1 MSLQKIKQTFDNL
14 PSCTAWCLKLLNV
27 REINGESAY
36 NAHDI
41 TVTTSEAIIQFTE
54 EVAQTY
60 TKEKGRLSKYQM
72 VCDYDGSAI
81 ENRIYKIEN
90 SSELISE
97 SYSKLINAMDNAD
110 MKGNALEFS
119 ANAYV
124 LRGNV
129 LIDGTRVSISLFTII
144 NPFKVLKHTLAY
156 DGDSFKVLKDK
167 YLMLRGYVDV
177 AIIDDTAYLFNMN
190 GEKLF
195 NMERAYRAICSDRV
209 EEIIVSGVVSDKDMF
224 RQYATSGH
232 NPRKFVAFD
241 EKRLQ
246 KIENDGSFRKRMAE
260 KFGIIQT
267 SEGLFDSSDG
277 SNVNR
282 IVKFLCK
289 KGMIDPVNDNPVE
302 VEGARQWR

>member
-14 PSCTAWCLKLLNV
+14 PSCTAWSLQLLNV

-41 TVTTSEAIIQFTE
+41 TVTTSEAIIEFTKE
-54 EVAQTY
+54 LAHTY

-72 VCDYDGSAI
+72 VCEYDGSAI
-81 ENRIYKIEN
+81 ENRIYKIE
-90 SSELISE
+90 STSELIDE
-97 SYSKLINAMDNAD
+97 SYSKLINAMKNPD
-110 MKGNALEFS
+110 MKGNALDFS
-119 ANAYV
+119 ANAYI

-129 LIDGTRVSISLFTII
+129 LIDDTRVSISLFTII
-144 NPFKVLKHTLAY
+144 NPFKVLKHTLAW
-156 DGDSFKVLKDK
+156 DGDSFKVLPDK
-167 YLMLRGYVDV
+167 YLTLRGYVDV
-177 AIIDDTAYLFNMN
+177 VIIDGTAYLFNMN

-195 NMERAYRAICSDRV
+195 SMERAYRAICSDRV
-209 EEIIVSGVVSDKDMF
+209 EEIIVSGIVSDEDLFK
-224 RQYATSGH
+224 RYATSGH

-241 EKRLQ
+241 ENRLH
-246 KIENDGSFRKRMAE
+246 KIERDKSFRNRMAQ

-267 SEGLFDSSDG
+267 AEGIFDSSDS

-282 IVKFLCK
+282 IVRFLCK

-302 VEGARQWR
+302 VEGARQWK